1 MAHYYSASAKL
12 IQLDECPNDIGVRF
26 EHADAVKMA
35 RKAVRAMATATSRS
49 RGASSASPAAQ
60 FGRFMVLHEP
70 GASTSPVSAVVNA
83 LPRELALHVART
95 MPVFVE
101 RESQL
106 KLVATDQILVTF
118 KQGAAPGR
126 RRKLL
131 DGLGLQLTGR
141 SEFDA
146 RRQTLVPISVL
157 RASRTIDL
165 ANQLVAADDIV
176 EFAAPNFL
184 AQIRKGSVNDPQ
196 YPAQWHLD
204 NRGQGSATPLQDAR
218 AVGAWTLVG
227 GGHRSI
233 VIAIVDDGV
242 DIDHP
247 DLKGNLWKNPSARAK
262 DRHGRDFVDLG
273 DPYNPRPKVFNA
285 PFDDTQTNDIH
296 GTPCAGVAAAV
307 GNNSRGVAGMAW
319 NCRLMAVKMS
329 AGPSFAPHDRI
340 ADAIRYAATHAD
352 VISCSWAV
360 APSPDIESAMRYAV
374 TRGRGG
380 RGSVVCVA
388 TGNDTAA
395 RISFP
400 SSDDNVIAVG
410 ACNDRG
416 RHSTYSNRGAGITLV
431 APSDDYDTRRL
442 GITTTD
448 VSLRGKGYSS
458 GAYCDDFGGTS
469 SATPLVAGVAAL
481 VLSANRSLKWNQ
493 VRDVLT
499 STADKIDT
507 AGGDYRSGHSLKYGH
522 GRVNAEAAVTKAKS
536 RARRGKKTA
545 KKG

>member
-1 MAHYYSASAKL
+1 MAHYYTSSAKP
-12 IQLDECPNDIGVRF
+12 IQLDECPDDIGVRF
-26 EHADAVKMA
+26 EHANASKMA
-35 RKAVRAMATATSRS
+35 RKAAFDIAAATKSA
-49 RGASSASPAAQ
+49 GVAAASAGQ
-60 FGRFMVLHEP
+60 FGRFMVLHES
-70 GASTSPVSAVVNA
+70 GASMSPVSAVVNA
-83 LPRELALHVART
+83 LPRKLAMHVART

-118 KQGAAPGR
+118 KLGASPVR

-131 DGLGLQLTGR
+131 DGLGLTLTGH

-146 RRQTLVPISVL
+146 RRQTLVTTSVR
-157 RASRTIDL
+157 RASRTLDL
-165 ANQLVAADDIV
+165 ANQLVAADDVV

-184 AQIRKGSVNDPQ
+184 AQIRKGSVNDPKFA
-196 YPAQWHLD
+196 AQWHLD
-204 NRGQGSATPLQDAR
+204 NRGQGRATPLQDAR
-218 AVGAWTLVG
+218 AIGAWALVG
-227 GGHRSI
+227 GGRRSI

-242 DIDHP
+242 DLDHP
-247 DLKGNLWKNPSARAK
+247 DLKDNLWKNPSARAK
-262 DRHGRDFVDLG
+262 DRHGRDFVDLS
-273 DPYNPRPKVFNA
+273 DPHNPRPKVFKA
-285 PFDDTQTNDIH
+285 PFDDTQSNDIH

-307 GNNSRGVAGMAW
+307 GNNNRGVAGMAW
-319 NCRLMAVKMS
+319 NCRIMAVKMS
-329 AGPSFAPHDRI
+329 AGENFAPHDRI
-340 ADAIRYAATHAD
+340 ADSIRYAATHAD

-360 APSPDIESAMRYAV
+360 APNPDIESAMRYAV

-388 TGNDTAA
+388 TGNDHAA
-395 RISFP
+395 RIGFP
-400 SSDDNVIAVG
+400 SSNENVVAVG

-416 RHSTYSNRGAGITLV
+416 LHSAYSNRGAGITLV
-431 APSDDYDTRRL
+431 APSDDDDARRL

-448 VSLRGKGYSS
+448 VTLRGKGYSS

-481 VLSANRSLKWNQ
+481 VLSANRSLKWDQ

-507 AGGDYRSGHSLKYGH
+507 AGGDYRSGHSLKYGF

-536 RARRGKKTA
+536 RARRGRKAA
-545 KKG
+545 KKR

>member
-1 MAHYYSASAKL
+1 MAHYYASSAKP
-12 IQLDECPNDIGVRF
+12 IQLDECPDDIGVRF
-26 EHADAVKMA
+26 EHPNASKMA
-35 RKAVRAMATATSRS
+35 RRAVLDIAAATKSS
-49 RGASSASPAAQ
+49 RGAALPGQ
-60 FGRFMVLHEP
+60 FGRFMVLHES
-70 GASTSPVSAVVNA
+70 GASLSPVSAVVNA
-83 LPRELALHVART
+83 LPRKLAMHVART

-118 KQGAAPGR
+118 KPNAASTL

-131 DGLGLQLTGR
+131 EGLGLTITGR

-146 RRQTLVPISVL
+146 RRLTVVPTSVR

-165 ANQLVAADDIV
+165 ANQLVAADDVV

-184 AQIRKGSVNDPQ
+184 AQIRKGSVNDPRFA
-196 YPAQWHLD
+196 AQWHLD
-204 NRGQGSATPLQDAR
+204 NRGQGAATPLQDAR
-218 AVGAWTLVG
+218 AIGAWALVG
-227 GGHRSI
+227 GGLRSI

-242 DIDHP
+242 DLDHP
-247 DLKGNLWKNPSARAK
+247 DLKGNLWKNPSARAR
-262 DRHGRDFVDLG
+262 DRHGRDFVDLS

-340 ADAIRYAATHAD
+340 ADAIRYASTHAD

-360 APSPDIESAMRYAV
+360 APSGDIERAIQYAI

-388 TGNDTAA
+388 TGNDHAA
-395 RISFP
+395 RIGFP
-400 SSDDNVIAVG
+400 SSDENVVAVG

-416 RHSTYSNRGAGITLV
+416 RHSAYSNRGAGITLV
-431 APSDDYDTRRL
+431 APSDDDDTRRL

-458 GAYCDDFGGTS
+458 GAYCDNFGGTS

-481 VLSANRSLKWNQ
+481 VLSANRSLKWDQ

-522 GRVNAEAAVTKAKS
+522 GRVNAEAAVSKAKS
-536 RARRGKKTA
+536 RARRSKKAA
-545 KKG
+545 KKR